1 MNRRCMKEEEVE
13 EEEERRIKYDVD
25 VNPNRTDL

>member
-1 MNRRCMKEEEVE
+1 MNRRCMKEEEE